1 MGNNMFLLPLP
12 PSSMHSSLSNPHSP
26 FLACALE
33 LFINDVEGQS
43 SEY

>member
-12 PSSMHSSLSNPHSP
+12 PSSMHSSLANPLQP
-26 FLACALE
+26 FPGLCSG
-33 LFINDVEGQS
+33 IIDDVEGQS